1 MADTTIS
8 IGLTE
13 IIGAGLLGG
22 GSFFMW
28 LLKRSIYGR
37 MDEQDKKIEKQKEE
51 MKDLQTKPIC
61 ALMQAAC
68 QKLLLEKMDS
78 VAMISSREV
87 EAIDGKLDLV
97 LRCRG
102 DD

>member
-1 MADTTIS
+1 
-8 IGLTE
+8 
-13 IIGAGLLGG
+13 
-22 GSFFMW
+22 MW

-97 LRCRG
+97 LNSMNGLISRIDKHLNG
-102 DD
+102 HDYKE